1 MAITQQ
7 ARKKPPT
14 DRSATFRS
22 HRAFES
28 LMLFCLI
35 SFFFF
40 LIVSLSSWL
49 LAAKCYLKNK
59 FSV

>member
-1 MAITQQ
+1 MAIIQQ

-14 DRSATFRS
+14 DHSATFRS

-35 SFFFF
+35 FFYFYFF
-40 LIVSLSSWL
+40 DCQSE
-49 LAAKCYLKNK
+49 
-59 FSV
+59 